1 MHTKHIDR
9 GSLART
15 FSSIVRVRATLV
27 AVAVVGVLAG
37 GLVALPATAVSA
49 APAAVAP
56 VRAAD
61 LSQFRPGNIIS
72 NEVFFN
78 SSTMSE
84 ADISWFLQQRVPN
97 CQSGYVCLK
106 DFRQDTATR
115 AGDAYCAT
123 YPGGANESAARII
136 FKVAQACGINPQVLL
151 ATLQKE
157 QGLVTHTWPSDWRYT
172 IAMGQGCPDTAAC
185 DTRYYGFYNQVLGA
199 ARQFRIYSANTY
211 FTYYAP
217 GKTWNVLFNPNHNCG
232 SSPVFV
238 ENQATANLYYY
249 TPYQPNAAALKAGL
263 GEGDGCSAYGNRNFF
278 TYFTDWFGS
287 TQTSNLA
294 LVRTVSDPAIW
305 LVSAGYRWHVRNG
318 EDYNELARVF
328 GQASIVG
335 APFITSLANAGVA
348 GSVLRDASTGLIALI
363 QDGQKHRL
371 LSCDAVADF
380 GGSCTAPTNVS
391 SALMGRVASGADAGA
406 FFRVR
411 ETQRW
416 GRFEEGKAVTPL
428 YNYAAAAALNGNPT
442 GAPYAPYLN
451 TDMYAAAPKRNTV
464 FAPAQLVKSSSDPK
478 VYLTLG
484 FDTMVHVPSLAAVVD
499 YNRFERDLAVVG
511 PAELAGYSTTG
522 TVAPLLSC
530 DGTTYLPSAGWLNR
544 IADPSKVGLPTMS
557 GPAATCDQFSKRS
570 ARLAGSVAI
579 KTASDPNVWVLE
591 GGKRRLAPNWN
602 LLVSYNSG
610 VAPSVVVVS
619 AGTRDAIPIGAVLGT
634 GTAVP
639 APLVGTVI
647 KAASSPELLLA
658 GSSAVHWIPS
668 GGLAADLGI
677 KLAHRT
683 IPDQEVWSLSRG
695 TTLGSWLSCAGT
707 TYFGA
712 EGKLWPVSSAGSVGF
727 TAVPIDAGACAVLTR
742 ATEALGLVAVK
753 TSGSA
758 TVLIAS
764 GGSLR
769 PVATWDALLRA
780 NGGIAPRIL
789 TVSSE
794 TVGALPG
801 GPPIV

>member
-1 MHTKHIDR
+1 MKR
-9 GSLART
+9 ELLARAI
-15 FSSIVRVRATLV
+15 SSTVRVRASLA
-27 AVAVVGVLAG
+27 AVAIFGVLVG
-37 GLVALPATAVSA
+37 GLTAVPAAAFPA

-61 LSQFRPGNIIS
+61 LTQFRPGNIIS

-84 ADISWFLQQRVPN
+84 ADISWFLRQRVPN

-123 YPGGANESAARII
+123 YPGGANESAALII
-136 FKVAQACGINPQVLL
+136 YKVAQACGINPQVLL

-217 GKTWNVLFNPNHNCG
+217 GKTWNVLFNPNRNCG
-232 SSPVFV
+232 SSPVYI

-249 TPYQPNAAALKAGL
+249 TPYQPNAAALRAGL
-263 GEGDGCSAYGNRNFF
+263 GEGDGCSSYGNRNFY

-328 GQASIVG
+328 GQASTVG
-335 APFITSLANAGVA
+335 APFITSLADAGVA

-371 LSCDAVADF
+371 PSCEAVSDF
-380 GGSCTAPTNVS
+380 GGSCTSPTNVS
-391 SALMGRVASGADAGA
+391 TSLMGRVAAGADAGA

-411 ETQRW
+411 GTQRW
-416 GRFEEGKAVTPL
+416 GRFEEGRVVTPL

-451 TDMYAAAPKRNTV
+451 TDMYAAAPKRSTV

-484 FDTMVHVPSLAAVVD
+484 FDTMVHVPSLAGVVD
-499 YNRFERDLAVVG
+499 YNRFERDLAVVST
-511 PAELAGYSTTG
+511 ADLAGYSATG
-522 TVAPLLSC
+522 TVAPLISC

-570 ARLAGSVAI
+570 APLAGAVAI
-579 KTASDPNVWVLE
+579 KTTSDPNVWILE
-591 GGKRRLAPNWN
+591 GGKRRLAPSWA
-602 LLVSYNSG
+602 LLVSYNGG
-610 VAPSVVVVS
+610 VAPSVVVVA
-619 AGTRDAIPIGAVLGT
+619 AGTRDAIPVGTPLGT

-639 APLVGTVI
+639 APLIGTVI
-647 KAASSPELLLA
+647 KASSSPELLLA
-658 GSSAVHWIPS
+658 GSTAVHWIPS

-683 IPDQEVWSLSRG
+683 ISDQEVWALSRG
-695 TTLGSWLSCAGT
+695 ATLSSWASCAGA

-712 EGKLWPVSSAGSVGF
+712 EGKLWPVSSTGVRGF
-727 TAVPIDAGACAVLTR
+727 AAVPLDPGACAALTR
-742 ATEALGLVAVK
+742 SSETLGVVAVK
-753 TSGSA
+753 TSTSA

-764 GGSLR
+764 EGSLR
-769 PVATWDALLRA
+769 PVSTWDALLRA
-780 NGGIAPRIL
+780 NGGVAPRIL
-789 TVSSE
+789 TVSPE
-794 TVGALPG
+794 AARALPAG
-801 GPPIV
+801 APIV